1 MDHGAAGELGPMRHS
16 AAHVL
21 AEAVLD
27 LFPGT
32 KLGIGPVIDDGFYY
46 DFQLPRPLTPDD
58 LPAIEARMR
67 ESIAADHP
75 FELSELSPAD
85 ARAFLVERDQPF
97 KVEIVDDLLAA
108 AERDGSAMPPTT
120 FYRQGPFIDLCRGP
134 HVASTGKIGP
144 FKLLGTAG
152 AYWRGDE
159 KRPMLQRVY
168 GTAWATQEE
177 LDQYLWRR
185 EEAKKRDHRR
195 LGVQLDLF
203 SFHDVSPGSAFWH
216 PKGQRIWRTLEAAM
230 RELQERRG
238 YQEVSTPILVS
249 PSACGRPVR
258 PLGPTTATTCSW
270 SSPRPAVLS
279 LKPMNCPESDVHL
292 PEPPAL
298 VPRPAAALQPS
309 TAGST
314 ATSGPGRCPGSPASG
329 SSSRTTATST
339 CGRTSWRTRSRRFSA
354 RSARRTGGSGSSR
367 AYAFATKPDKAPSAT
382 RRSGSGPRGY
392 IREALERAG
401 GPVHRQAEGRH
412 VLRPEDRHLHRRR
425 ART

>member
-1 MDHGAAGELGPMRHS
+1 
-16 AAHVL
+16 
-21 AEAVLD
+21 
-27 LFPGT
+27 
-32 KLGIGPVIDDGFYY
+32 
-46 DFQLPRPLTPDD
+46 
-58 LPAIEARMR
+58 MR

-108 AERDGSAMPPTT
+108 AARDGAPQPPTT

-168 GTAWATQEE
+168 GTAWATQED
-177 LDQYLWRR
+177 LDQFLWRR

-216 PKGQRIWRTLEAAM
+216 PKGQRLWRTLETAM

-238 YQEVSTPILVS
+238 YQEISTPILVS
-249 PSACGRPVR
+249 ERLWRQSGHWDLQGEHVHRRVR
-258 PLGPTTATTCSW
+258 E
-270 SSPRPAVLS
+270 PAVQPQADEL
-279 LKPMNCPESDVHL
+279 PGIDVHL
-292 PEPPAL
+292 PEPPAFF
-298 VPRPAAALQPS
+298 AGTCCWAS
-309 TAGST
+309 TCSGRLT
-314 ATSGPGRCPGSPASG
+314 ATSDPA
-329 SSSRTTATST
+329 R
-339 CGRTSWRTRSRRFSA
+339 
-354 RSARRTGGSGSSR
+354 
-367 AYAFATKPDKAPSAT
+367 
-382 RRSGSGPRGY
+382 
-392 IREALERAG
+392 
-401 GPVHRQAEGRH
+401 PVG
-412 VLRPEDRHLHRRR
+412 
-425 ART
+425 

>member
-1 MDHGAAGELGPMRHS
+1 MPRPAIEVEDPIALEAPERGSADELMDHGAAGELGPMRHS

-75 FELSELSPAD
+75 FELSELSPAE
-85 ARAFLVERDQPF
+85 ARAFEVEHDQPF
-97 KVEIVDDLLAA
+97 KVEIIDDLLAA
-108 AERDGSAMPPTT
+108 AERDGTAMPPTT

-177 LDQYLWRR
+177 LDAVPVAARGGQEARPPPARR
-185 EEAKKRDHRR
+185 PARPVQLPRR
-195 LGVQLDLF
+195 LAGLGVLASQGPAHLAHARRRRCA
-203 SFHDVSPGSAFWH
+203 SS
-216 PKGQRIWRTLEAAM
+216 
-230 RELQERRG
+230 RRG
-238 YQEVSTPILVS
+238 
-249 PSACGRPVR
+249 A
-258 PLGPTTATTCSW
+258 AT
-270 SSPRPAVLS
+270 R
-279 LKPMNCPESDVHL
+279 
-292 PEPPAL
+292 
-298 VPRPAAALQPS
+298 
-309 TAGST
+309 
-314 ATSGPGRCPGSPASG
+314 
-329 SSSRTTATST
+329 
-339 CGRTSWRTRSRRFSA
+339 
-354 RSARRTGGSGSSR
+354 RSARRSSCRSGCGASRATGTSTKRTCSSSSPRTSCSASSR
-367 AYAFATKPDKAPSAT
+367 
-382 RRSGSGPRGY
+382 
-392 IREALERAG
+392 
-401 GPVHRQAEGRH
+401 
-412 VLRPEDRHLHRRR
+412 
-425 ART
+425 

>member
-1 MDHGAAGELGPMRHS
+1 MSEEQGDGAAGDAAIEVEDPIALEAPERGSADELMDHGAAGELGPMRHS

-46 DFQLPRPLTPDD
+46 DFLLPRPLTPDD

-75 FELSELSPAD
+75 FELSELSPAE
-85 ARAFLVERDQPF
+85 ARAFMVERDQPF
-97 KVEIVDDLLAA
+97 KVEIIDDLLAA
-108 AERDGSAMPPTT
+108 AERDGTAMPPTT

-177 LDQYLWRR
+177 LDAYLWRR

-203 SFHDVSPGSAFWH
+203 SFHDVAPGSAFWH
-216 PKGQRIWRTLEAAM
+216 PKGQRHLADP
-230 RELQERRG
+230 RR
-238 YQEVSTPILVS
+238 
-249 PSACGRPVR
+249 R
-258 PLGPTTATTCSW
+258 
-270 SSPRPAVLS
+270 
-279 LKPMNCPESDVHL
+279 
-292 PEPPAL
+292 
-298 VPRPAAALQPS
+298 
-309 TAGST
+309 
-314 ATSGPGRCPGSPASG
+314 RCA
-329 SSSRTTATST
+329 SSRPGAAT
-339 CGRTSWRTRSRRFSA
+339 R
-354 RSARRTGGSGSSR
+354 RSARRSSSR
-367 AYAFATKPDKAPSAT
+367 SGCGASRATGTSTKRTCSSSSRRTSCSASS
-382 RRSGSGPRGY
+382 R
-392 IREALERAG
+392 
-401 GPVHRQAEGRH
+401 
-412 VLRPEDRHLHRRR
+412 
-425 ART
+425 